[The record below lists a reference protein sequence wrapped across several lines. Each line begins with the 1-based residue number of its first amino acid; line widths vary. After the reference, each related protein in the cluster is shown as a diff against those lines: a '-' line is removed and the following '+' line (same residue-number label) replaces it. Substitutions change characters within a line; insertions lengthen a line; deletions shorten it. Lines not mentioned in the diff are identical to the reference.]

1 MDVAGKISILNDAAR
16 FEHFTQEIILTISFT
31 VNEENKIQCIT
42 RFVTPRFVNET
53 RFVNTFF
60 GNENVTNRVLGGFQK
75 AKCQI
80 KYTIW

>member
-1 MDVAGKISILNDAAR
+1 MTCYPLMTSKAHNVLTGKLLKIR
-16 FEHFTQEIILTISFT
+16 H
-31 VNEENKIQCIT
+31 IQCIT
-42 RFVTPRFVNET
+42 RFVTPRFVNKT

-80 KYTIW
+80 NFSR